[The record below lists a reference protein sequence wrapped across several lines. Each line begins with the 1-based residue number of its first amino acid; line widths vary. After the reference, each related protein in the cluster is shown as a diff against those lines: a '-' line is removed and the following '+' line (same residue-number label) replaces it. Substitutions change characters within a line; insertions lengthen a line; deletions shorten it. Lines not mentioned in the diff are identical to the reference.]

1 LRTAKIA
8 ARLPGMKPDESKSER
23 KPTARHE
30 RVAAVAQKYQELLK
44 LRRKVQSLEKKSKKA
59 RPH

>member
-1 LRTAKIA
+1 
-8 ARLPGMKPDESKSER
+8 MKTDESKSER

-30 RVAAVAQKYQELLK
+30 RVAAVAQQYQELLK